1 MYICTTWK
9 PVVLPKT
16 DKRFRYLIHCVVAY
30 LSNRSPSLKPGNV
43 MAVFFGIS
51 TFQEKSKAFL
61 KLYSALATNV
71 QRLKP
76 IFLPLTFV
84 PNCALPLKTD
94 LFFPVPAT
102 KFWLKRVMRGWMKTP
117 EERSESLA
125 PPQCPVR
132 YSLVP

>member
-1 MYICTTWK
+1 
-9 PVVLPKT
+9 
-16 DKRFRYLIHCVVAY
+16 
-30 LSNRSPSLKPGNV
+30 

-102 KFWLKRVMRGWMKTP
+102 KF
-117 EERSESLA
+117 
-125 PPQCPVR
+125 
-132 YSLVP
+132 